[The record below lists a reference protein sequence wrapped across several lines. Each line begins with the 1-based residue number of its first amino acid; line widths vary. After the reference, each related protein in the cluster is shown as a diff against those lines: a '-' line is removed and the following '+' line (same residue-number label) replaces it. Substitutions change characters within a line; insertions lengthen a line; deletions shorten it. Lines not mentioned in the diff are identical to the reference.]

1 MAISTLHT
9 NDAPSAITR
18 LLELGVA
25 PYLIKAALLGV
36 MAQRLV
42 RTLWPHCASK
52 RPSDKDGWK
61 MLTTRWK
68 RCMAQPPA
76 EMSFPAVC
84 LECRETGYMG
94 REEIYEVLPVTD
106 AIKNWITPNAEIGKL
121 RLAAMKEGMKT
132 QRFWGALKVAEGR
145 TTIEEVV
152 RVAPITNHE

>member
-1 MAISTLHT
+1 
-9 NDAPSAITR
+9 
-18 LLELGVA
+18 
-25 PYLIKAALLGV
+25 
-36 MAQRLV
+36 
-42 RTLWPHCASK
+42 
-52 RPSDKDGWK
+52 
-61 MLTTRWK
+61 MLTTCWK

-132 QRFWGALKVAEGR
+132 QRFSGALKVAEGR